1 MVKDTAQA
9 GNVTKVQDTNKAEA
23 AAGLYKKLD
32 ARILEVGLSD
42 RLLHYKHTRGSL
54 GFSRFQFPR
63 KSRNRGMRI

>member
-32 ARILEVGLSD
+32 AGILENQVG
-42 RLLHYKHTRGSL
+42 
-54 GFSRFQFPR
+54 
-63 KSRNRGMRI
+63 